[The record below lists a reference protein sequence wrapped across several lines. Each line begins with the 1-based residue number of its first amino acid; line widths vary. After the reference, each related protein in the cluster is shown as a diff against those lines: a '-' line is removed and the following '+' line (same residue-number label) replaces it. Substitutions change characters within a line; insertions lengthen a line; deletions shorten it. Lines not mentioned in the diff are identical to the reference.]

1 MFRRQSIGI
10 AFAILLPLC
19 FVLNSSDAASITSL
33 SASPWEDNG
42 DGANVNV
49 TLGVD
54 ADIDAIDWYIDG
66 TYEKTTQHGP
76 GTRWVYESF
85 SQIPGSIKGEKH
97 KVEAIVEFDEG
108 TIDTET
114 DPFRVYKPVPS
125 ADNGFGEKTGAF
137 GYIEISSF
145 YYDGSSVVMSSS
157 VYAYNPSNNP
167 KAKDPNDNP
176 MNVTA
181 WFRTKRYTGL
191 NGREMRPE
199 QRDTKPTATVKV
211 SKAAYFS
218 PDGMVVD
225 RWVGTLGPDD
235 VYFFDA
241 HTHLVVSAIKGG
253 QGGDHWE
260 ADTGVLEFTWK
271 DK

>member
-42 DGANVNV
+42 DGANVNVNV

-114 DPFRVYKPVPS
+114 DPFRV
-125 ADNGFGEKTGAF
+125 F
-137 GYIEISSF
+137 
-145 YYDGSSVVMSSS
+145 
-157 VYAYNPSNNP
+157 
-167 KAKDPNDNP
+167 
-176 MNVTA
+176 
-181 WFRTKRYTGL
+181 
-191 NGREMRPE
+191 
-199 QRDTKPTATVKV
+199 
-211 SKAAYFS
+211 
-218 PDGMVVD
+218 
-225 RWVGTLGPDD
+225 
-235 VYFFDA
+235 
-241 HTHLVVSAIKGG
+241 
-253 QGGDHWE
+253 
-260 ADTGVLEFTWK
+260 
-271 DK
+271 